1 MRLDRPTEMQRCCWP
16 CCLSGCDVVACSPT
30 GSGKTLCYAMPL
42 VVLFGRWHTST
53 SLGAPRALVLVPTRE
68 LAQQVGFVCE
78 AVLRPTELQPRAL
91 RVVTVFGGA
100 QHRSEQLAELQSSPA
115 VDVVVATP
123 GRLLDLS
130 TPAQSPVPSA
140 AGCLDLHEVRYV
152 VLDEADK
159 LLLSA
164 GLAEQV
170 ATIHARTGG
179 ARQTL
184 LFSATIP
191 EGLPAAAAG
200 LVSRPM
206 VVDMQHVDMQR
217 AADGG
222 EGAGRDGAVG
232 AGDSWRAN
240 ARRII
245 EADEEAEDEGD
256 DEPLITATT
265 SEATFV
271 VPSTIKQVVS
281 ICAEHK
287 KPRKLLR
294 LIDSLAQA
302 HSVGSAAEHSSSAPS
317 QDSRILIFANKIK
330 SVAFVTTLL
339 QRHGHEAEALS
350 SRLSQPERDNLLAR
364 FRRGELC
371 ILVATDVAARGV
383 HIEGLRQVVCW
394 DFGTNLEQYVH
405 RIGRTGRQGQPGT
418 AHAFFTRALRP
429 LAPAAIR
436 LLEAHGQPI
445 DQYLRDLANEEM
457 TDGEPRK
464 QIKAPKP
471 AAQVAAAVGGTG
483 TNRSAAP
490 PVATAAESESDE
502 DDHCRGGVP
511 RWLAAKLVSPITGGL
526 ACLQATA
533 SKGERKA
540 NEKKSERRKK
550 RKRDV

>member
-1 MRLDRPTEMQRCCWP
+1 
-16 CCLSGCDVVACSPT
+16 
-30 GSGKTLCYAMPL
+30 MPL
-42 VVLFGRWHTST
+42 VVLIGRWHTST

-68 LAQQVGFVCE
+68 LAQQVGSVCE
-78 AVLRPTELQPRAL
+78 AVLRPTELQPRVV
-91 RVVTVFGGA
+91 RVATVFGGA

-130 TPAQSPVPSA
+130 TPAQSLVPSA
-140 AGCLDLHEVRYV
+140 AGCIDLHEVRYV

-200 LVSRPM
+200 LVNRPM

-217 AADGG
+217 AADDGG

-232 AGDSWRAN
+232 AGGPWRAN
-240 ARRII
+240 APRII

-265 SEATFV
+265 SDATFV

-294 LIDSLAQA
+294 LIDSLVHA
-302 HSVGSAAEHSSSAPS
+302 HSVGSAAEHSSSSPSSSAPS
-317 QDSRILIFANKIK
+317 RDSRILIFANKIK

-436 LLEAHGQPI
+436 LLEAHGQPV
-445 DQYLRDLANEEM
+445 DQYLRDLAKEKM

-471 AAQVAAAVGGTG
+471 AAQAATTVGRTG
-483 TNRSAAP
+483 TNRSTAA
-490 PVATAAESESDE
+490 PVATAAAESESD
-502 DDHCRGGVP
+502 DDDQCQGGVP

-540 NEKKSERRKK
+540 IEKKSERRKK
-550 RKRDV
+550 KRKRDV